1 VARGGAVRGRA
12 RESTRLFARKKKRPD
27 RSVTFRNLG
36 WSADTPGGSSRNGRR
51 IGSTLA
57 ASFQDRPEP
66 PPSTFCAKPGL
77 EPAGH
82 VGTFPHVSTV
92 TEIEHAIERLPDAEV
107 ARLAA
112 WLAAYRNRRT
122 PDGNSTHHDLDTL
135 IGSWREDPAFD
146 AAILAF
152 DHVDAEVWK

>member
-1 VARGGAVRGRA
+1 MRGRA

-36 WSADTPGGSSRNGRR
+36 WSADTPAAVPATAVESAALSPLL
-51 IGSTLA
+51 IA